1 MNLETEKNGFEK
13 CTLCPRACGVNRLA
27 GQLGYCKTGAGI
39 RVARAAL
46 HMWEEP
52 CISGRQGSGAVFF
65 SGCNMGCV
73 FCQNHEISGGQ
84 AGREITAERLGEIFW
99 ELREQGAANINLVT
113 PDHYIPALA
122 PVLREAK
129 AKGFD
134 LPFVYNSSA
143 YVSVDALKKLE
154 GLIDIYLPDY
164 KYDDSGI
171 AAAYSNAPDYP
182 QTARLAIIE
191 MVRQI
196 KRGTS
201 VCSFNQEGMMR
212 RGVIVRHLL
221 LPGQLMAAKRIVKYL
236 HDTYENDIYIS
247 LLNQYTPVL
256 QHQSYPELSEPVSAK
271 SYRKLVD
278 YALDI
283 GVEQGFI
290 QEGRTAQESFIPSFD
305 LQGV

>member
-1 MNLETEKNGFEK
+1 MNLETKQNGFEK
-13 CTLCPRACGVNRLA
+13 CLLCPRACRANRLA
-27 GQLGYCKTGAGI
+27 GQRGVCKMGAGLK
-39 RVARAAL
+39 VARAAL

-52 CISGRQGSGAVFF
+52 CISGQQGSGAVFF

-73 FCQNHEISGGQ
+73 FCQNHEISVGQ

-99 ELREQGAANINLVT
+99 ELRAQGAANINLVT

-122 PVLREAK
+122 PVLRDAR

-143 YVSVDALKKLE
+143 YVSVDALRQLE

-182 QTARLAIIE
+182 QKARLAISE
-191 MVRQI
+191 MVRQVKCI
-196 KRGTS
+196 TSGCSFDRQGMMKRGI
-201 VCSFNQEGMMR
+201 
-212 RGVIVRHLL
+212 IVRHLL
-221 LPGQLMAAKRIVKYL
+221 LPGQLMQAKRIVKYL
-236 HDTYENDIYIS
+236 YETYGNDIYIS
-247 LLNQYTPVL
+247 LLNQYTPVW
-256 QHQSYPELSEPVSAK
+256 HHESYPELSKPVSQK
-271 SYRKLVD
+271 SYRRLVN
-278 YALDI
+278 YAVDI

-290 QEGRTAQESFIPSFD
+290 QETGTVKESFIPPFD